1 MKDAI
6 LWTLIIGFIAG
17 ASVVIAFGAVIRH
30 FVVAVLQKLT
40 SKAQG
45 Q

>member
-1 MKDAI
+1 VKDAI

-17 ASVVIAFGAVIRH
+17 SSVVIAFGAVIRR
-30 FVVAVLQKLT
+30 FVVSALQKLT
-40 SKAQG
+40 SKVQG